1 MDVMAEQP
9 CPFCEIAQDPSSSR
23 LLADNEHAFVIA
35 DGYPV
40 TDGHTLIIPKR
51 HVASFFE
58 LTEQERDAMLSL
70 LDTAKAKLDQD
81 QKPAGYNIGIN
92 DGPAAGQTVP
102 HCHLHL
108 IPRYDEDN
116 KERGADPRGGIRWVV
131 PEKADYWSGRE

>member
-1 MDVMAEQP
+1 MAEQP
-9 CPFCEIAQDPSSSR
+9 CPFCQITQDPSNSR
-23 LLADNEHAFVIA
+23 LLAENEYAFVIA

-58 LTEQERDAMLSL
+58 LSEQEQKSMFVL
-70 LDTAKAKLDQD
+70 LDSAKAKLEQEY
-81 QKPAGYNIGIN
+81 KPAGYNIGIN
-92 DGPAAGQTVP
+92 DGAAAGQTVP
-102 HCHLHL
+102 HCHMHL

-116 KERGADPRGGIRWVV
+116 HERNADPRGGVRWVV